1 MQIPPTERGIVDEGM
16 ARRENTLK
24 NVVMNIIIKIRER
37 KKRPKLAD
45 FMAVYRTKK
54 GDANAKEMFQ
64 KNSLMRRRTVL
75 KLLSKNR
82 QSHKKK
88 KFAEKM
94 NLKKYYR

>member
-45 FMAVYRTKK
+45 FMADYRTKK

-64 KNSLMRRRTVL
+64 K
-75 KLLSKNR
+75 
-82 QSHKKK
+82 
-88 KFAEKM
+88 KFRMLYSGEPIE
-94 NLKKYYR
+94 NN